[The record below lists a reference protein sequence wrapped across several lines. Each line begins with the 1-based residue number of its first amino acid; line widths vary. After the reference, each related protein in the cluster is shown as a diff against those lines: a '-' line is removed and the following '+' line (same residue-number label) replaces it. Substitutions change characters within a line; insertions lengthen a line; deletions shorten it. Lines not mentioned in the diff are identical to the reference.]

1 MNKRLTPSEIIENNK
16 VIIKDNNLTNLSDII
31 KYTLTTRLENKGDK

>member
-16 VIIKDNNLTNLSDII
+16 VIIKDNNLTNLNEII
-31 KYTLTTRLENKGDK
+31 KYTLKIRLENKGDK